1 MNDKHEKDL
10 EKIQREV
17 AGIPQDVLD
26 AWRKSLERYSYSARL
41 DAHLAVRNSLFAPK
55 TIAKCLQTELL
66 VITGRDWTDRTG
78 VVNIPILF
86 CGDAASNSDDLAII
100 REPHFVATPHG
111 STPSFVTTIT
121 NSTPRQLSN
130 SEFLLGRAGSSLSER
145 NVLIDVSVDIMTWR
159 GDEAPAP
166 NIEVSWICVL
176 EAARL
181 LFIGG

>member
-10 EKIQREV
+10 EKIQRDV
-17 AGIPQDVLD
+17 AGIPRDVFD
-26 AWRKSLERYSYSARL
+26 AFLRRLERYSYSSRL

-55 TIAKCLQTELL
+55 TVAQCLQTELM

-86 CGDAASNSDDLAII
+86 CGDATSSSADLAII

-121 NSTPRQLSN
+121 NSTPRQISN
-130 SEFLLGRAGSSLSER
+130 GELLVDRVGRNLDNR

-159 GDEAPAP
+159 GNEASAP
-166 NIEVSWICVL
+166 NIEVSWVCVF